1 MVTSLHI
8 TESTDQNYLLFLEK
22 YSICR
27 NHEVVV
33 VKDIYI
39 FTISHIKLL

>member
-1 MVTSLHI
+1 MVTTLHI

-33 VKDIYI
+33 VKDIY
-39 FTISHIKLL
+39 FHNKSY